1 MKIRNRKSRNN
12 ENYAKIRTTSMLVIV
27 DKTLSPYQGR
37 MRLKQHNTSKLAKYY
52 ILNLSY
58 WDLKVA
64 YISHYCIT
72 EIHKISML
80 GTKQQAPFDHFFPV
94 G

>member
-27 DKTLSPYQGR
+27 DKTISPYQGR

-52 ILNLSY
+52 
-58 WDLKVA
+58 K
-64 YISHYCIT
+64 
-72 EIHKISML
+72 
-80 GTKQQAPFDHFFPV
+80 P
-94 G
+94 